1 MKIIMHSKKTNF
13 FKWNIIFIYQEKNCE
28 KLFNITM
35 QIQYI
40 YIYLNL
46 YWNHIQFVNYI
57 KIMIERNK

>member
-28 KLFNITM
+28 KLFNITI

-40 YIYLNL
+40 YI
-46 YWNHIQFVNYI
+46 
-57 KIMIERNK
+57 